1 MVDVGVDVLVEV
13 GVGVLVDVGVGVF
26 VEPAVAVPVEVGV
39 GVAVEGG
46 GGARF
51 IELYAR
57 SKGDPLQ
64 VVDTHSTLPPPA
76 PRLRLE

>member
-26 VEPAVAVPVEVGV
+26 VEAAVAVPVEVGV
-39 GVAVEGG
+39 GVEGG
-46 GGARF
+46 GGAMF